1 MAFNRE
7 AAKAAGYTDEEIDAY
22 LASLT
27 ASNTAMSPDPLK
39 TGTTDIEALR
49 EEASMPITARTGAEL
64 AGGIAGGAVAGRLGP
79 GAGKGGATGGQGVGR
94 GGPVGAGRGVM
105 WV

>member
-27 ASNTAMSPDPLK
+27 ASNTAVSPDPLK
-39 TGTTDIEALR
+39 TGTADIEALR
-49 EEASMPITARTGAEL
+49 EEASMPITARTGAE
-64 AGGIAGGAVAGRLGP
+64 
-79 GAGKGGATGGQGVGR
+79 
-94 GGPVGAGRGVM
+94 
-105 WV
+105 